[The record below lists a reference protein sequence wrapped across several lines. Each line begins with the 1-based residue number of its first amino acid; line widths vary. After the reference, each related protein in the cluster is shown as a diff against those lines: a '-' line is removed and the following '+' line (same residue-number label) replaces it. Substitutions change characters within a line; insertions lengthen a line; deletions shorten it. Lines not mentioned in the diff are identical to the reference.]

1 MNKRVVSIVLA
12 SAVGLGAASS
22 LALVPAFAAADD
34 KSASVSKPT
43 PFKDALQGLVTD
55 GTLTQAQADKV
66 AAALKAARPD
76 GRHGFGGKDSRGG
89 REHRGGQPL
98 AEAAK
103 VLGVTVAELRTAL
116 GSGKSLADVA
126 SSKGISK
133 ATLISKLLAAAKAH
147 LAAEVKEGDLTQ
159 AQADKRLALLKDRIA
174 DLVDRKGLPMRPG
187 HGERRS

>member
-22 LALVPAFAAADD
+22 LALVPALASADD
-34 KSASVSKPT
+34 KSTSISKPT
-43 PFKDALQGLVTD
+43 PFKDALQGLVKD

-66 AAALKAARPD
+66 AAALTAARPD
-76 GRHGFGGKDSRGG
+76 GRHGLGGGKEFRGG
-89 REHRGGQPL
+89 KPL
-98 AEAAK
+98 QVAAR

-116 GSGKSLADVA
+116 ESGKSLADVA

-133 ATLISKLLAAAKAH
+133 ATLIGKLTAAAKAH
-147 LAAEVKEGDLTQ
+147 LAEAVKSGELTQ
-159 AQADKRLALLKDRIA
+159 AQADARLDKLKSRIT
-174 DLVDRKGLPMRPG
+174 DVVERKGLPLRPG

>member
-22 LALVPAFAAADD
+22 LALVPALAAADD
-34 KSASVSKPT
+34 KSTSVSKPT

-76 GRHGFGGKDSRGG
+76 GRHGLGGKEFRGG
-89 REHRGGQPL
+89 KPL
-98 AEAAK
+98 QEAAK

-116 GSGKSLADVA
+116 ESGTSLADVA

-133 ATLISKLLAAAKAH
+133 ATLISKLLEAAKAH

-174 DLVDRKGLPMRPG
+174 DLVDRKGLPLRPG